1 VGEVLGADL
10 LPAQLASL
18 RGDSREFTVASIFCA
33 ILATLALWPAVPHD
47 SLAIWALVSVAWSL
61 LRETIMHFQSARL
74 SRKPLQML
82 LVTSAVVAGATWG
95 ALALLYFDPQ
105 STPQAVFVALVVVAM
120 TAVSLVWLSAWSMVY
135 FAFAIPA
142 VASLIWV
149 LFATSNF
156 IAGVL
161 VATFLVSVLYL
172 AYKLEHDLLYRTAL
186 QGQNTD
192 LSAQIQS
199 GDTRIRQARRAVER
213 ASAAKVEFLAAA
225 GQDVRQPLFAMNLLL
240 DTLRSSDDEAE
251 RQHAIDRVDES
262 LHGLDATFESLLDMS
277 RLESSLVQSD
287 VQSFHLRD
295 VTAQLCSEGEIIA
308 ANQGLRFIS
317 RVRDAVLRSDPRMVQ
332 RIVRHL
338 VNNALQHTE
347 QGGVLLATRMRPTEV
362 WIEVWDTGPGISDT
376 ELRNV
381 FQEFYKVDRPDGN
394 RSDGLG
400 LGLTVTQR
408 LCDLLHHPL
417 ELRTRVGRGS
427 MFRVRVPRGS
437 PRALRD
443 SVLALPVSDD
453 ATLDDTTIL
462 ILDSRRDMLDAL
474 EPVLRRWGCSVWP
487 ALSGEE
493 AVSLVQMD
501 AVTPDAVICEC
512 QLRGEESGFEV
523 VKRLRAHLGD
533 DLAVIM
539 TSGESNGSD
548 IWQRAARERVEL
560 LYKPLKPEQLHATL
574 LRLLGYTEPEEIV
587 LTSGQSGESPS
598 LL

>member
-1 VGEVLGADL
+1 VGDVFSAGLV
-10 LPAQLASL
+10 PAQLESL
-18 RGDSREFTVASIFCA
+18 RGDSREFTVASVFAA
-33 ILATLALWPAVPHD
+33 ILAALALWPAAPHD
-47 SLAIWALVSVAWSL
+47 SLAIWALVAIAWSL
-61 LRETIMHFQSARL
+61 LREAIIHLYAARL
-74 SRKPLQML
+74 SKRTLRVL
-82 LVTSAVVAGATWG
+82 LITGSVVAGVTWG

-105 STPQAVFVALVVVAM
+105 STPQAMFVSLVVVAM
-120 TAVSLVWLSAWSMVY
+120 TAVSLVWLSAWSLVY
-135 FAFAIPA
+135 YAFAIPA
-142 VASLIWV
+142 MASLAWV
-149 LFATSNF
+149 LFTAGNF
-156 IAGVL
+156 IPGVL
-161 VATFLVSVLYL
+161 AATFLAAVLYL
-172 AYKLEHDLLYRTAL
+172 AHKLERDLLYRTAL
-186 QGQNTD
+186 QGHNTD
-192 LSAQIQS
+192 LNAQVQT
-199 GDTRIRQARRAVER
+199 GDTRIRQARKAVER

-240 DTLRSSDDEAE
+240 DTLRSSDDAAE

-295 VTAQLCSEGEIIA
+295 VTTQLCSECEIIA
-308 ANQGLRFIS
+308 ANQGLSFKS

-332 RIVRHL
+332 RIARHL

-347 QGGVLLATRMRPTEV
+347 RGGVLLATRMRPTEV
-362 WIEVWDTGPGISDT
+362 WIEVWDTGPGIADT

-381 FQEFYKVDRPDGN
+381 FQEFYKVDRQDGN

-427 MFRVRVPRGS
+427 MFRVRIPRGS

-453 ATLDDTTIL
+453 ASLDGSTIL

-548 IWQRAARERVEL
+548 IWQRAAKERVEL
-560 LYKPLKPEQLHATL
+560 LYKPLKTDQLHATL
-574 LRLLGYTEPEEIV
+574 LRLLGYLEPEEIV